1 MRRCTKVIETTE
13 KRQDAQDGTKVDI
26 VIGFLGAGKTTLI
39 NRMLA
44 DGLESERPIVI
55 ENEFG
60 DVSIDGDLLK
70 DSSVSVRTLASGCI
84 CCTLKGDFLTCLQEV
99 VEDMHPARI
108 VIEPTGLANLPDMLG
123 VVEGASRRLPC
134 RLNSVTSVV
143 DASCVAEML
152 EFSGDFYASQIRDAR
167 FIALTHTQGL
177 GEAELDGAM
186 AAIRELSPCPVM
198 DVDAA
203 GGVSGLE
210 VLAASEAALEEGVM
224 PVAATPPP
232 EEEHH
237 HHEGH
242 LHAPGGFMS
251 LSFLPEHAFGEA
263 EIEHMLEALRRAPT
277 GRVMRAKGFL
287 CREDPTA
294 LEHVELYAG
303 GARHTPSAYT
313 GEPKLVVIGKGLDKD
328 EIERIVGCEART

>member
-1 MRRCTKVIETTE
+1 MIGTTE

-44 DGLESERPIVI
+44 DGLEDERPIVI

-84 CCTLKGDFLTCLQEV
+84 CCTLKGNFLTCLQEV
-99 VEDMHPARI
+99 VEDMHPGRI

-123 VVEGASRRLPC
+123 VVEGAARRLPC
-134 RLNSVTSVV
+134 RLSSVTSVV

-152 EFSGDFYASQIRDAR
+152 ELSGDFYASQIRDAS

-177 GEAELDGAM
+177 GAAELDGAM
-186 AAIRELSPCPVM
+186 AAIRKLSPCPVM

-203 GGVSGLE
+203 GGVGGLE
-210 VLAASEAALEEGVM
+210 VLAASEAALEEGTV
-224 PVAATPPP
+224 PVAATPPA
-232 EEEHH
+232 EDHH
-237 HHEGH
+237 HHHGGH
-242 LHAPGGFMS
+242 LHAPGGFVS
-251 LSFLPEHAFGEA
+251 LSFLPEHAFGEG
-263 EIEHMLEALRRAPT
+263 EIEHMLAALRKVPT

-287 CREDPTA
+287 CREDQKA
-294 LEHVELYAG
+294 LEHVELYTG
-303 GARHTPSAYT
+303 GVLHKLSAYT

-328 EIERIVGCEART
+328 EIERIVGYEART